1 MNSLTTLLAT
11 ATVAAAYGKV
21 EEVAAPGILPDWLG
35 GPVLQ
40 VFDKGLETVGVAL
53 GWATGAPHVVA
64 DVITWG
70 ADTAVS
76 VTATA
81 RDVVTG
87 DADTLDT
94 LADLALT
101 IGSIVF
107 VIYVVL
113 TAINLFLA
121 TLEAV
126 RDYLA
131 KCGLLTIPRV
141 PAMVPLLGV
150 EIKDEVVSVLNTP
163 IDLVQK
169 YIVDPV
175 KNYQHRT
182 IIPLEGDHR
191 DGGVGDGRLHVPR
204 GDAGPPRVAEKR
216 RRQDL
221 GRGDRLDAR
230 HGARPEVRGRAGV
243 SALRRR
249 APRGHK
255 AARDQVCGARRILP
269 PPPPLPRRVR
279 TLGVS

>member
-21 EEVAAPGILPDWLG
+21 EEVAAPGIVEKLLGVLPDWLG

-70 ADTAVS
+70 ADTAVA
-76 VTATA
+76 VPATA

-141 PAMVPLLGV
+141 PATVPLLGV

-182 IIPLEGDHR
+182 IIPLEGGH
-191 DGGVGDGRLHVPR
+191 GSTLTGTI
-204 GDAGPPRVAEKR
+204 ATVASATAACMFLAATP
-216 RRQDL
+216 DL
-221 GRGDRLDAR
+221 LALLRN
-230 HGARPEVRGRAGV
+230 GADKA
-243 SALRRR
+243 SAEAIAWTLGT
-249 APRGHK
+249 ALGLK
-255 AARDQVCGARRILP
+255 YVAARA
-269 PPPPLPRRVR
+269 
-279 TLGVS
+279 